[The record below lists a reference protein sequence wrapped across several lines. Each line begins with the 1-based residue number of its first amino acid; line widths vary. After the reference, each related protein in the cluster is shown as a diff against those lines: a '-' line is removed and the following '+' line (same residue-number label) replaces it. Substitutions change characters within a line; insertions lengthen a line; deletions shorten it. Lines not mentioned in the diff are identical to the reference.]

1 MSLIDTSLISVLI
14 NIIPYQS
21 WLEIGFGVSL
31 FFNIV
36 FGMLAIGILY
46 PFPQMRVN
54 TRLLDIAVGGL
65 WALLGS
71 FFVSARRSIQRTDCN
86 GLCIRCFYRDHDNPD
101 RSYFP
106 TSQHGMKVFRYD
118 RTPSLQ
124 F

>member
-1 MSLIDTSLISVLI
+1 MPMIDTSMISVLI

-21 WLEIGFGVSL
+21 WLKIGFAVSL

-54 TRLLDIAVGGL
+54 TRLLDIAIGGL

-71 FFVSARRSIQRTDCN
+71 FFVSAIN
-86 GLCIRCFYRDHDNPD
+86 GDGPFKGPIV
-101 RSYFP
+101 
-106 TSQHGMKVFRYD
+106 MVIVFGAFMGTTITLIVRIF
-118 RTPSLQ
+118 RPPNAG
-124 F
+124 